1 MAIPKNYPDTSTP
14 LTAEFLLNYCHP
26 VGEVFFTEDDTFDPN
41 VEWGGTWKLDEDGV
55 VYASKSSTNESPFN
69 VDVGTI
75 IGEDSHNLNESEL
88 PNIQGS
94 FNIHGQ
100 ENGTIFYTKSGKTT
114 GVLIDGKYKTIT
126 SSEQG
131 AYSYGDIGFN
141 FGGNQ
146 PHNNI
151 QRTKICNIWIRIA

>member
-26 VGEVFFTEDDTFDPN
+26 VGEVFYTEDDTFDPN

-75 IGEDSHNLNESEL
+75 IGEDTHTLTISEMPSHNHNFNKSMVAAMTTLNGV
-88 PNIQGS
+88 NDVQQIG
-94 FNIHGQ
+94 GQ
-100 ENGTIFYTKSGKTT
+100 RIYEYVTINNT
-114 GVLIDGKYKTIT
+114 G
-126 SSEQG
+126 
-131 AYSYGDIGFN
+131 GD
-141 FGGNQ
+141 Q